1 MNLPFEITH
10 ESIQKIINEY
20 ESFELKEEALSDQFY
35 NLSQYK
41 LSKLEEY
48 KKIVNELQILTEN
61 YNISNYKSLF
71 PDTLIEKRSKITNF
85 ITTYDKTEKLALN
98 LYTDIHSLCI
108 RLIFQIKKF
117 FGFALKEKLKILNE
131 KLENLL
137 SNNQKFTSPL
147 RLRSSLKP
155 FFNTKLSFL
164 SLDLT
169 EKFLSF
175 YPNEKTSAKIFCEA
189 IKSVIAK

>member
-20 ESFELKEEALSDQFY
+20 ESVELKEEALSDQFY

-98 LYTDIHSLCI
+98 MIDI
-108 RLIFQIKKF
+108 
-117 FGFALKEKLKILNE
+117 
-131 KLENLL
+131 
-137 SNNQKFTSPL
+137 
-147 RLRSSLKP
+147 
-155 FFNTKLSFL
+155 
-164 SLDLT
+164 
-169 EKFLSF
+169 
-175 YPNEKTSAKIFCEA
+175 
-189 IKSVIAK
+189 SVILSEQD